1 MRTSRTVY
9 FLVKME
15 CVQTDICIAGAPIR
29 VPPVPPKAVP
39 MDDQIDPRLV
49 NAMPGQYTYPELSNT
64 LTVEE
69 DQYYRYQNHLL
80 KESRERSAA
89 PSWLKQVQQA
99 AMTTLP
105 EQASYQDRSWG
116 HGRQPVPPVQSRAP
130 SYSQNLGQR
139 QSPYQSFPPSQQQ
152 LRGLPNQTR
161 TTGSTH
167 QADIH
172 GNSAATRYPT
182 VAAATNTRALH
193 TANPVIP
200 TANMSY
206 HQGADQTN
214 AAEQIF
220 FRAFHAE
227 PYQNTHPPP
236 APRQQTETYPHFVN
250 NPAYSNITSAFPNV
264 QQYL

>member
-105 EQASYQDRSWG
+105 EQASYQDRSWDSDNLRTSHSHLLNSSCVDFQIRLELQG
-116 HGRQPVPPVQSRAP
+116 PLTKQTFMAIQPRRDIPP
-130 SYSQNLGQR
+130 
-139 QSPYQSFPPSQQQ
+139 
-152 LRGLPNQTR
+152 
-161 TTGSTH
+161 
-167 QADIH
+167 
-172 GNSAATRYPT
+172 
-182 VAAATNTRALH
+182 
-193 TANPVIP
+193 
-200 TANMSY
+200 
-206 HQGADQTN
+206 
-214 AAEQIF
+214 
-220 FRAFHAE
+220 
-227 PYQNTHPPP
+227 
-236 APRQQTETYPHFVN
+236 
-250 NPAYSNITSAFPNV
+250 
-264 QQYL
+264 